1 MIRRHKRAD
10 DPNELPLF
18 LTFLDGFHDGFHVS
32 SRINSSISGITPFT
46 NPKLCTGKLR
56 ANTPNTISAY
66 FDVHFGQMCD
76 TSTGILHVTKK
87 RGSHSVENCSLSIR
101 VMSRSRSRERNKR
114 TRKQTENVALH
125 GGFAIGNAAHD
136 QANELLRVLPHRV
149 FEALDEQIE
158 CAEASACY
166 AVATVRIVQLDAE
179 ILRRLAGGRE
189 IGHELGQ
196 KRLE

>member
-32 SRINSSISGITPFT
+32 SRINSSISRITPFT

-125 GGFAIGNAAHD
+125 GGFAMGNAAHD
-136 QANELLRVLPHRV
+136 QATELLRVIPHRV
-149 FEALDEQIE
+149 FEELDEQIE